1 MKRFTI
7 YIFCALLVFASSV
20 SVRAQIGNL
29 IKITPLIGL
38 KFYSWGEYDN
48 NSTQNLDESGTQ
60 FLIGFSAKHELIG
73 NMNFYVRSDF
83 YYYTGTV
90 DYDGYLQNDYGG
102 NTPYKTE
109 TGYNGFELL
118 INSGYNFNV
127 THNLSLAPEL
137 GLEYEHWKRDLGKGD
152 KHGYLESYNVF
163 FIDFGFNGRLKISP
177 NVSIFMKFLGEAPLS
192 ISEGVDLSSNNNLK
206 EIDLAPKSN
215 MGINFETG
223 VTAYNASFSFYIDYL
238 LFSPS
243 DINQSIFQP
252 ESDRSIFGIKLAYDF
267 YFNI

>member
-1 MKRFTI
+1 MQRFTI

-20 SVRAQIGNL
+20 SVRAQIGHL

-38 KFYSWGEYDN
+38 KFYSWGEYGN
-48 NSTQNLDESGTQ
+48 NSTQKLDESGTQ
-60 FLIGFSAKHELIG
+60 FLIGFSAKHKLIG

-102 NTPYKTE
+102 KTPYKTE

-137 GLEYEHWKRDLGKGD
+137 GFEYEYWKRDLGKGD

-163 FIDFGFNGRLKISP
+163 FIDFGFNGRLKILP

-192 ISEGVDLSSNNNLK
+192 ISEGVDLSSKNNPK

-243 DINQSIFQP
+243 DINQSIYQP